1 MEQIRASGILFTWF
15 NDLNKGGPMLRSK
28 KIITLASVLL
38 AAAASST
45 FPAGA
50 APVSLAAKSAA
61 VQADNP
67 HLQAVDW
74 RGGRGYG
81 HGHYGRWHG
90 HRGWAPGI
98 VGGLVAGALIAGAI
112 REGRADDADFARCE
126 DRYRSFDRASG
137 TYLGSDGERHVCPYL
152 M

>member
-1 MEQIRASGILFTWF
+1 
-15 NDLNKGGPMLRSK
+15 MLRSK
-28 KIITLASVLL
+28 KLATLASVLL

-50 APVSLAAKSAA
+50 TPVSFAAKAAA
-61 VQADNP
+61 VQTGAPN
-67 HLQAVDW
+67 LQAVAW

-81 HGHYGRWHG
+81 DGPHYGHWRG
-90 HRGWAPGI
+90 HRGWGPGI

-112 REGRADDADFARCE
+112 REGRADDADFERCE

>member
-1 MEQIRASGILFTWF
+1 
-15 NDLNKGGPMLRSK
+15 MLRSK
-28 KIITLASVLL
+28 KLTTLASVLL
-38 AAAASST
+38 TAAAT
-45 FPAGA
+45 TLPAGA
-50 APVSLAAKSAA
+50 TPVSPAAKAPAFQTAGS
-61 VQADNP
+61 N
-67 HLQAVDW
+67 LQTVEW

-81 HGHYGRWHG
+81 HGYRHGHWRG
-90 HRGWAPGI
+90 HRGWGPGI

-112 REGRADDADFARCE
+112 REGRADDADFARCR

>member
-1 MEQIRASGILFTWF
+1 
-15 NDLNKGGPMLRSK
+15 MLRSK
-28 KIITLASVLL
+28 KFVALASVVL
-38 AAAASST
+38 AAGASST
-45 FPAGA
+45 LPAGA
-50 APVSLAAKSAA
+50 TPVTPAANAA
-61 VQADNP
+61 VVQTSNSN
-67 HLQAVDW
+67 LQSVAW

-81 HGHYGRWHG
+81 HGPHYGHWRG
-90 HRGWAPGI
+90 HRGWGPGI

-112 REGRADDADFARCE
+112 REGRADDVDFERCE

>member
-1 MEQIRASGILFTWF
+1 
-15 NDLNKGGPMLRSK
+15 MLRSK
-28 KIITLASVLL
+28 KFVALASVLL
-38 AAAASST
+38 AAGASST
-45 FPAGA
+45 LPAGA
-50 APVSLAAKSAA
+50 TPVTPKAA
-61 VQADNP
+61 VVQTSASN
-67 HLQAVDW
+67 LQSVAW

-81 HGHYGRWHG
+81 HGPHYGHWRG
-90 HRGWAPGI
+90 HRGWGPGI

-112 REGRADDADFARCE
+112 REGRADDTDFERCE